1 MQLQWS
7 YQSNLWSL
15 RKLYHNISYVFS
27 ANVEYNIQST
37 VLLLFHIAFRCNI
50 AGLSG
55 VIARFKTS
63 FREVIKKEPNV
74 ISFIIVMKWLK
85 QWYSLLYSY
94 NLDFLHFHP
103 CGWKLSVHHLCEK
116 SKTCTPSC
124 TNLRFVLTTF
134 LAGSGKHTCSARP
147 SLLNLSLSLP
157 RCLLL
162 VFDADAITGWLL
174 ISRHAWM
181 LQPHIKGTLCCS
193 AYY

>member
-1 MQLQWS
+1 
-7 YQSNLWSL
+7 
-15 RKLYHNISYVFS
+15 
-27 ANVEYNIQST
+27 
-37 VLLLFHIAFRCNI
+37 
-50 AGLSG
+50 
-55 VIARFKTS
+55 
-63 FREVIKKEPNV
+63 
-74 ISFIIVMKWLK
+74 MKWLK

-103 CGWKLSVHHLCEK
+103 RGWKLSVHHLCEK

-162 VFDADAITGWLL
+162 MFDADAITGWLL

-193 AYY
+193 AYYWWICRSLRVSVSVRTSTRGGSILFVVRVL